1 LSKIRSV
8 EVVRD
13 GAMHFA
19 ATTGTGR
26 SLAYDDVT
34 TGGHSPVE
42 SVLAALGAC
51 TGMDVASIAL
61 KKRQNVSR
69 YANHLR
75 GEQRTEYP
83 QVFTRIDVLHEVEGP
98 GISEQAIRRCIEL
111 SALKYCPV
119 NAMLSA
125 GATEVHHRYLVRSTG
140 PTPFE
145 AEAEVLVT
153 GPYKRPDLV
162 DAVVEAS

>member
-69 YANHLR
+69 YAIHLR

-98 GISEQAIRRCIEL
+98 ATGISEDAIRRCIEL
-111 SALKYCPV
+111 SAFNYCPV

-125 GATEVHHRYLVRSTG
+125 GATEIHHRYLVRGTG
-140 PTPFE
+140 PGAFE
-145 AEAEVLVT
+145 APGEAAVT
-153 GPYKRPDLV
+153 GPYRRPD
-162 DAVVEAS
+162 AVS